1 MINLRS
7 IIKILRP
14 NNRDSEAKCFCKV
27 QDCDGTFDLID
38 RGVCSVPLKQIV
50 GSVGKCLDFDSQFKL
65 KRHLPPDRV
74 MRIKRAMLEGKLLP
88 PIKLYKIKDEYYAMD
103 GNHHLRPP
111 RNWVDSISLQRLWS
125 SFRLIIPAIF
135 QSKVDRFRISESY
148 HAICEASDICDL

>member
-65 KRHLPPDRV
+65 KSHLPPDRV

-103 GNHHLRPP
+103 GNHRIAAAKELGRFNITAKIVEFIPINHTC
-111 RNWVDSISLQRLWS
+111 NISK
-125 SFRLIIPAIF
+125 
-135 QSKVDRFRISESY
+135 QSG
-148 HAICEASDICDL
+148 

>member
-14 NNRDSEAKCFCKV
+14 NNWDSEAKCFCKV

-38 RGVCSVPLKQIV
+38 RGVRSVPLKQIV

-65 KRHLPPDRV
+65 KSHVPPDRV
-74 MRIKRAMLEGKLLP
+74 MRIKRAMREGKLLP

-103 GNHHLRPP
+103 GNHRIAAAKELGRFNITAKIVEFIPINHTC
-111 RNWVDSISLQRLWS
+111 NISK
-125 SFRLIIPAIF
+125 
-135 QSKVDRFRISESY
+135 QSG
-148 HAICEASDICDL
+148 